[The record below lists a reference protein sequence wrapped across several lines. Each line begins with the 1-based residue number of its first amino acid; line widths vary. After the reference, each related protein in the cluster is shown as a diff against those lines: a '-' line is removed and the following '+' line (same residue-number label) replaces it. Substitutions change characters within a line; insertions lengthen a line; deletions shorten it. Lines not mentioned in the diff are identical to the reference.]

1 MSGSAIRILVADDHE
16 PLRRFV
22 CSTLSKLCQLRLVG
36 EASDGLAAL
45 WKAQE
50 LQADI
55 ILLDIGLP
63 KLNGF
68 EVARQIRERIP
79 QLRIVFFSTDSSSQ
93 MVEAALRL
101 GAHGFI
107 VKSDAGTDLVPALEA
122 VLQGEKYVSSSL
134 VNRVSRAHF
143 PEARERE

>member
-1 MSGSAIRILVADDHE
+1 MAGSAIRVLVADDHE

-22 CSTLSKLCQLRLVG
+22 SSTLEKQRQMRLVG

-68 EVARQIRERIP
+68 EVARRIRERVP
-79 QLRIVFFSTDSSSQ
+79 QLRIVFFSTDCSNQ

-101 GAHGFI
+101 GADGFI

-122 VLQGEKYVSSSL
+122 VLQGEKYISPSL
-134 VNRVSRAHF
+134 ANRVSRDHF
-143 PEARERE
+143 PEAPERG